1 MSSSVVHLDG
11 KTKSSWTC
19 FYMDTKLLPHH
30 SSCPKC
36 CWNGAS
42 TLPILLSCGLSL
54 PRSSPFWFTCH
65 TVTAAPA
72 QQQGHTAPP
81 PRPRT
86 FSSPSFLPSFVSH
99 VGVLQ
104 GSWGKKEKGRCD
116 GAKVGEGMERGNL
129 LPLPPTTILKSEP
142 SSSLLLRVVK
152 GKFSHFTVSSLNW
165 ILGAAFKSG
174 FKAETNWI

>member
-81 PRPRT
+81 PPPPAPGL
-86 FSSPSFLPSFVSH
+86 SVP
-99 VGVLQ
+99 
-104 GSWGKKEKGRCD
+104 
-116 GAKVGEGMERGNL
+116 L
-129 LPLPPTTILKSEP
+129 LF
-142 SSSLLLRVVK
+142 SLLLSAMLECSRVAEGKRRKEGVMEQKWEREWK
-152 GKFSHFTVSSLNW
+152 GAICSPSPPPPFWSQSPALRCSLEW
-165 ILGAAFKSG
+165 WKGSLATSQFPL
-174 FKAETNWI
+174 